1 MIFIIS
7 IVVIVLVIVSISL
20 AYFKFKPP
28 QLSLREK
35 VRAVAMQH
43 GISNSTADWLVDNF
57 KPSAEKYVDNP
68 DELVKILY
76 LRERNPDLAFNI
88 GDVSY
93 KDQIFPNIQ
102 PAEKHLKLSEEA
114 IRLGYAK
121 PINIERNGINLVGNV
136 TLYSPQ
142 PIEDVWKAV
151 NVTQLNPEIVNDFN
165 NPNQHMNVVKL
176 LKYIP
181 EIEGYPLAIQ
191 ASAFAVDNVVYK
203 NNFDKVKGDDYIWQY
218 GIRSAIAYVINLQ
231 NSGKIDVLNGL
242 NMQNKTLQRLF
253 LEKAILPVELT
264 TQNITSGGHTD
275 PSFDVFIYN
284 VTPNANLNGSQ
295 PQEWLGN
302 ILRKS
307 IADKDELYDLAMY
320 FAYMHHPYVPWP
332 NSGNAYKALFNT
344 AKNVD
349 ELSLY
354 VIGIPD
360 ALRYP
365 NPKPVVPEITEASV
379 PYYSVLVGREL
390 GYPTVVY
397 TAPYPDGKGFEH
409 DEAGVWSDKM
419 NSIVVYWCDIPAF
432 IADYQN
438 SPIEPN
444 LKRSWNFGEYEI
456 IVG

>member
-1 MIFIIS
+1 MRKMIFIIS

-20 AYFKFKPP
+20 AYFKFKPQP
-28 QLSLREK
+28 AEPSLREK

-93 KDQIFPNIQ
+93 RDKFFPNIQ

-121 PINIERNGINLVGNV
+121 PINIERNGVNLVGNV

-142 PIEDVWKAV
+142 PIADMWKAV
-151 NVTQLNPEIVNDFN
+151 NVTQLNPAIVNDFN

-181 EIEGYPLAIQ
+181 EIEGYPLAMQ

-218 GIRSAIAYVINLQ
+218 GIRPAIAYVINLQ

-253 LEKAILPVELT
+253 WRKPYC
-264 TQNITSGGHTD
+264 Q
-275 PSFDVFIYN
+275 
-284 VTPNANLNGSQ
+284 LN
-295 PQEWLGN
+295 
-302 ILRKS
+302 
-307 IADKDELYDLAMY
+307 
-320 FAYMHHPYVPWP
+320 
-332 NSGNAYKALFNT
+332 
-344 AKNVD
+344 
-349 ELSLY
+349 
-354 VIGIPD
+354 
-360 ALRYP
+360 
-365 NPKPVVPEITEASV
+365 
-379 PYYSVLVGREL
+379 
-390 GYPTVVY
+390 
-397 TAPYPDGKGFEH
+397 
-409 DEAGVWSDKM
+409 
-419 NSIVVYWCDIPAF
+419 
-432 IADYQN
+432 
-438 SPIEPN
+438 
-444 LKRSWNFGEYEI
+444 
-456 IVG
+456 